1 MVTGLAPCLGR
12 TTARTTR
19 SVAPAPGDLARRTM
33 HCVRTTVLAGRTTPH
48 GGQAALQSGR
58 STRHAGQL
66 TVHDRRAIL
75 HHAPVSLHPAPA
87 TVHPTPAT
95 AHQPPAPLHAAPDEL
110 LAAQDDSTRRTDDET
125 VAQGD
130 LHHPPAVMTHRT
142 RRHDRDARTT
152 RTAGWHSRTASE
164 VMRRDA
170 RSTCHAERETR
181 HDARA
186 TCTGEQPAETR
197 HRRPVRTAQA
207 TVAHA
212 RVPLT
217 PPRDVGVTLPERA
230 APPHG

>member
-1 MVTGLAPCLGR
+1 M
-12 TTARTTR
+12 R
-19 SVAPAPGDLARRTM
+19 S
-33 HCVRTTVLAGRTTPH
+33 TVLAGRTTPH
-48 GGQAALQSGR
+48 GGQATLRSGR

-66 TVHDRRAIL
+66 TVHHPRAIL
-75 HHAPVSLHPAPA
+75 HHAPVTSHPAPA

-95 AHQPPAPLHAAPDEL
+95 AHQPPAPLHATPDDL
-110 LAAQDDSTRRTDDET
+110 FAAQDYSTRRTDHVT

-152 RTAGWHSRTASE
+152 RTTGWHSRTASGAT
-164 VMRRDA
+164 RRDA
-170 RSTCHAERETR
+170 RSACHAARETR

-197 HRRPVRTAQA
+197 HRRPVRAAQA
-207 TVAHA
+207 KVAHA
-212 RVPLT
+212 RVLLT
-217 PPRDVGVTLPERA
+217 PPRDVGVTSPERA